1 MDLLLGCL
9 RARCE
14 YAREHATELKP
25 EHRERIEENQQTLG
39 KHATLVT
46 RQLQQ
51 EGFTDE
57 EVSVAWATLKEN
69 MPDDYFRDVKV
80 IRLEEMKDQL
90 PWK

>member
-14 YAREHATELKP
+14 YVKAYEMELKP
-25 EHRERIEENQQTLG
+25 EHRDRVQENQQALG
-39 KHATLVT
+39 DHASLVT

-57 EVSVAWATLKEN
+57 EVSVAWAMLKES
-69 MPDDYFRDVKV
+69 MPDSYFCDVKT
-80 IRLEEMKDQL
+80 IRLEEMKEQL